1 MGLLCLT
8 AGALTVTLT
17 LSNFTLAWTHSIEKI
32 RWEEDWHLAG
42 HRLELTRA
50 RIRGSGA
57 GMEPPAGAVM
67 KEGVW
72 AYAPHLAPLE
82 RLRLA
87 NSAFTADYDLCF
99 DNRCRP
105 LASFLPHAHNQPVEL
120 AVCAARKKERRHER

>member
-32 RWEEDWHLAG
+32 RWEEDWHLVG
-42 HRLELTRA
+42 ERLELVQA
-50 RIRGSGA
+50 RIRGTGA
-57 GMEPPAGAVM
+57 GMEPPPDAVM

-72 AYAPHLAPLE
+72 TYTPQVAPLE

-87 NSAFTADYDLCF
+87 NSGFSADYDLCF

-105 LASFLPHAHNQPVEL
+105 LAALLPDAHHQPVEL
-120 AVCAARKKERRHER
+120 AVCTAAKKEKRHER